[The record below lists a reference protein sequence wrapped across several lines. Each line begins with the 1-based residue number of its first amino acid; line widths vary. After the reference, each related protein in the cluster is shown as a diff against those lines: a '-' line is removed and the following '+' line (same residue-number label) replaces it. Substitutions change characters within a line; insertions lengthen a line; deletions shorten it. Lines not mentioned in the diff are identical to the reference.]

1 MEFWEDLSN
10 KINPSQMRNYNIKL
24 VDFLQMIRFET
35 VPRILA
41 SFIIILFFFQ
51 FGQTQNRQVFSETP
65 IFENGKNG
73 YACYRIPAII
83 KAPNGEL
90 LAFAEGRVNGC
101 NDFGNVDI
109 VLRRSDA
116 KGNSWRKI
124 SKIVDYGKLQAGNP
138 APVVDMLDPEFPE
151 GRIFLFYNTGNNH
164 EGEIRKG
171 NGLREVWFI
180 TSTDN
185 GNTWSTPTNITQS
198 VHRPNNPPKY
208 NFKEDW
214 RSYALTPGHALQLKN
229 PKQEG
234 RIYVPANHSAGPP
247 QKGFNDYRAHGFYSD
262 DHGKS
267 WKLSESVDVPSSNES
282 IAVELSDGQ
291 LMQNIRHQ
299 NGSQRERLVALSSDG
314 GNSWDTT
321 FFDAQLPSP
330 VCQGSIIDYQLQ
342 NKKRALLFSNPNNQR
357 SRKNMTVRA
366 SFDDGKTWLISRI
379 IREGESA
386 YSDLV
391 ILKNNKIG
399 LLYEHGN
406 DGGIHFAHFNFNW
419 LTNGKNHTDNPFV
432 QKTIFDK
439 NDLAQEFQFR
449 LSPPVISFENILFEK
464 ENPIHLVLGLKGT
477 RIHYTLDESEPTE
490 LSPLFNGKIVLKKSA
505 TLKAKAFHHQCLP
518 SKIIETEF
526 IKLGKI
532 IPIKNIN
539 LNRTANKNYQ
549 GKGAQGLIDRKKGT
563 TNFKTNE
570 WLGFSGGDLVATIEF
585 ERRTSFQKITPS
597 FLSDQNAWI
606 FLPKEIE
613 ILISDD
619 GKIYHS
625 IAKKEVKTTREN
637 SGSALHFSEIN
648 LKNQQAKFI
657 KILIKNI
664 SSIPE
669 WHPGKG
675 TSPWLFIDEIII
687 E

>member
-1 MEFWEDLSN
+1 MIKIYFLSN
-10 KINPSQMRNYNIKL
+10 
-24 VDFLQMIRFET
+24 IRYRFC
-35 VPRILA
+35 ILLSL
-41 SFIIILFFFQ
+41 SFFSFFQ
-51 FGQTQNRQVFSETP
+51 IGQTQNHQFFSETP

-83 KAPNGEL
+83 KAPNGQL

-109 VLRRSDA
+109 VLRKSDA
-116 KGNSWRKI
+116 KGNSWQQV

-138 APVVDMLDPEFPE
+138 APVVDLLDPKFPQ

-164 EGEIRKG
+164 ERKVRNG
-171 NGLREVWFI
+171 KGLREVWYI
-180 TSTDN
+180 TSIDN

-198 VHRPNNPPKY
+198 VHRPNHPPKY

-214 RSYALTPGHALQLKN
+214 RSYALTPGHAIQLKN
-229 PKQEG
+229 PNHKG

-247 QKGFNDYRAHGFYSD
+247 QNGFNEYQAHGFYSD
-262 DHGKS
+262 DHGKT
-267 WKLSESVDVPSSNES
+267 WQLSESVKVPSSNES

-321 FFDAQLPSP
+321 YFDAQLPSP
-330 VCQGSIIDYQLQ
+330 VCQASIIYYQLP
-342 NKKRALLFSNPNNQR
+342 NKKRAILFSNPNSKS

-366 SFDDGKTWLISRI
+366 SFDEGKTWLISRI

-391 ILKNNKIG
+391 VQKNKEIG

-406 DGGIHFAHFNFNW
+406 DGGIHFAQFNFNW

-432 QKTIFDK
+432 QKTISDK
-439 NDLAQEFQFR
+439 NKLAQEFQFS
-449 LSPPVISFENILFEK
+449 LSPPVISFNNILFEK
-464 ENPIHLVLGLKGT
+464 ENQIQLVLGLKGT

-490 LSPLFNGKIVLKKSA
+490 LSPLFDEKIILKKSA
-505 TLKAKAFHHQCLP
+505 TLKTKALHHQCLP
-518 SKIIETEF
+518 SKIVEEEF
-526 IKLGKI
+526 IKLGKLL
-532 IPIKNIN
+532 PIKNIR
-539 LNRTANKNYQ
+539 LNQSANKNYL
-549 GKGAQGLIDRKKGT
+549 GKGPKGLIDRKKGT

-570 WLGFSGGDLVATIEF
+570 WLGFSGGNLEATIEF
-585 ERRTSFQKITPS
+585 EKNTSFNKITPS

-613 ILISDD
+613 VLISKD
-619 GKIYHS
+619 GKKFHS
-625 IAKKEVKTTREN
+625 IAKKEVETTREN
-637 SGSALHFSEIN
+637 SSSTLHFSEIN
-648 LKNQQAKFI
+648 FENQQAKFV
-657 KILIKNI
+657 KILIKNLP
-664 SSIPE
+664 SIPE

-675 TSPWLFIDEIII
+675 TPPWLFIDEIII

>member
-1 MEFWEDLSN
+1 MIKKYFLN
-10 KINPSQMRNYNIKL
+10 KISWRFCLLLSLCFIS
-24 VDFLQMIRFET
+24 FLQIGE
-35 VPRILA
+35 A
-41 SFIIILFFFQ
+41 Q
-51 FGQTQNRQVFSETP
+51 DQQNFSEIP
-65 IFENGKNG
+65 IFKNGKSG

-90 LAFAEGRVNGC
+90 LAFSEGRVNGC

-109 VLRRSDA
+109 VLRKADA
-116 KGNSWRKI
+116 KGHSWLKT

-164 EGEIRKG
+164 EGEVRKG

-185 GNTWSTPTNITQS
+185 GNTWSPPTNITQS
-198 VHRPNNPPKY
+198 VHRPNHPPEY
-208 NFKEDW
+208 NSKEDW
-214 RSYALTPGHALQLKN
+214 RSYALTPGHAIQLKN
-229 PKQEG
+229 PKYNG
-234 RIYVPANHSAGPP
+234 RIYVPANHSVGPP
-247 QKGFNDYRAHGFYSD
+247 QKGFNDYQAHGFYSD
-262 DHGKS
+262 DHGKT
-267 WKLSESVDVPSSNES
+267 WKLSESVEVPSSNES

-299 NGSQRERLVALSSDG
+299 NGSQRERLIALSSDG

-330 VCQGSIIDYQLQ
+330 VCQASIIYYQLP
-342 NKKRALLFSNPNNQR
+342 NKRRALLFSNPNNQR
-357 SRKNMTVRA
+357 SRKNMTIKA

-391 ILKNNKIG
+391 IQKNNDIG

-432 QKTIFDK
+432 QKTISDR
-439 NDLAQEFQFR
+439 NALAQEFQFR
-449 LSPPVISFENILFEK
+449 LSPPIISFENILFEK
-464 ENPIHLVLGLKGT
+464 ENPIHLGLGVKGT
-477 RIHYTLDESEPTE
+477 RIHYTLDGSEPTE
-490 LSPLFNGKIVLKKSA
+490 LSPLFDERIILKKSA

-518 SKIIETEF
+518 SKIVEEEF
-526 IKLGKI
+526 TKLGPSK
-532 IPIKNIN
+532 PIKNIK
-539 LNRTANKNYQ
+539 LNRAANKNYQ
-549 GKGAQGLIDRKKGT
+549 GKGANGLIDRKKGT

-570 WLGFSGGDLVATIEF
+570 WLGFSGGNLEATIEF
-585 ERRTSFQKITPS
+585 AEKTSFQKITTS

-613 ILISDD
+613 ILISAD
-619 GKIYHS
+619 GRNFHS
-625 IAKKEVKTTREN
+625 ITKKEVKMTQEN
-637 SGSALHFSEIN
+637 SSSELHFSEIN
-648 LKNQQAKFI
+648 FENQQAKFV

-669 WHPGKG
+669 WHAGKG
-675 TSPWLFIDEIII
+675 TPPWLFIDEIII